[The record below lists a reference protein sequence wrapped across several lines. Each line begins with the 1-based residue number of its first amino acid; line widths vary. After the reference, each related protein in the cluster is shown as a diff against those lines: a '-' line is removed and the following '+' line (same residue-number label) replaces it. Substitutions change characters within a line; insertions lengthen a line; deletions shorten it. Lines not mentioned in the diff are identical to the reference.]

1 MKTTDKHLYETPA
14 IVVVEMKVAGV
25 VCTSDLTAGAEDFIW
40 V

>member
-1 MKTTDKHLYETPA
+1 MKTTNKHLYEAPA